1 MAIISIVCVGS
12 GIVAIPL
19 LIFAPIGSFVAK
31 TANSNI
37 NYGLFIVSNLLGI
50 IFSAGFVL
58 ILGLLGLLINLCANY
73 IMKFMPTIHK
83 PLLEESVIQNDPP
96 RNTTNQTDNVVSD
109 SVVWYIIIYF
119 VSMWFHSA
127 AISYLIYE
135 TTDLNMF
142 LSVLVGNTID
152 IVGGLC
158 LNVIFVKFLHDKIIA
173 MCVYLG
179 THYEC
184 CRNCLRQCAD
194 PIETQTGTQTEVSN
208 IV

>member
-1 MAIISIVCVGS
+1 MTIISTVCVGS
-12 GIVAIPL
+12 GVVAIPL
-19 LIFAPIGSFVAK
+19 IIFAPIGSFVAK
-31 TANSNI
+31 TATSNI
-37 NYGLFIVSNLLGI
+37 NYGSFIAINLLGI
-50 IFSAGFVL
+50 LFSAGFVL
-58 ILGLLGLLINLCANY
+58 ILILLGLLINLCANY

-83 PLLEESVIQNDPP
+83 PLQEESVIQNDSP

-109 SVVWYIIIYF
+109 SVIWYTILYF

-142 LSVLVGNTID
+142 VSVLVGNTID

-158 LNVIFVKFLHDKIIA
+158 LAVIYVKFLQDKIIA
-173 MCVYLG
+173 ICVYLG

-184 CRNCLRQCAD
+184 WRNCLRQCAD